1 MDYQTAAQE
10 FITQATA
17 YLTDLRAQL
26 IAAGANA
33 NALVVSQPDTT
44 DLTVQLTATRG
55 ARSATLFFE
64 LTPVRP
70 SGATMELFITLKLV
84 ANGSVIATTFTP
96 AAPEAYTDP
105 AGLDLAIAKLAESAG
120 LKPELLTKLRT
131 ALGL

>member
-1 MDYQTAAQE
+1 MDYQTAAAA
-10 FITQATA
+10 FIEQSTA
-17 YLTDLRAQL
+17 YLSDLRAQL
-26 IAAGANA
+26 IAAGANG
-33 NALVVSQPDTT
+33 NALTVSQPDTV

-70 SGATMELFITLKLV
+70 SGQTMEVFITLKLI
-84 ANGSVIATTFTP
+84 ANGSVIATAFSS

-105 AGLDLAIAKLAESAG
+105 DGLDRAIAKLAESAG